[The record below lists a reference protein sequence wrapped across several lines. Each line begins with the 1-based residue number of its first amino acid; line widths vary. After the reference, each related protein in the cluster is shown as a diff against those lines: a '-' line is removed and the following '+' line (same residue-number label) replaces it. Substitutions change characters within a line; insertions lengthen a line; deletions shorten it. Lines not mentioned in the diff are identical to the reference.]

1 MPAGLLAA
9 SELAADSAT
18 RRASGPAE
26 PPLGIVLDGIRSLI
40 GLQDADGRYLFVND
54 ALAEFHG
61 LPRESFIGRTARQLN
76 LALDGAARPNGLEL
90 AVTHGVDLT
99 DATGRRRLFDVVHR
113 RLDGGGDASAY
124 VLQVATET
132 WTEPPTPEERLAI
145 AEQYLDLA
153 LANGNLGLVDWDL
166 ATDRLVPNPQLERLL
181 DADDQ
186 SPLTGARLAAAVDPR
201 DKARVALELEAHLD
215 ARTPDFHC
223 QYRLRIARGRVRWV
237 LASGSVVE
245 RAPSGRPLRYLGT
258 LQDVT
263 ESVEIE
269 EELDRQLMRSR
280 EATLVTNELAGEV
293 RQLEAE
299 IREISEREQ
308 ERIGHDLHD
317 GLGQELTGVSLLLK
331 TLEDA
336 IERDAPQLRPRVR
349 SVRELVERSIATTR
363 SLAHGLSPVHLDRD
377 GVAGALEH
385 LAADSESLYGIRV
398 QFVCPRRNSLQGLAA
413 ANDLYRIAQE
423 AIRNAARHS
432 GAQSIELRLEIEHDR
447 LVVTVEDDGHGMP
460 NDVELRG
467 GMGLKIMRYR
477 ASIIGASLAIEPRDG
492 GGTVVRCTLLHQ
504 LEEGD

>member
-1 MPAGLLAA
+1 VTSAAAG
-9 SELAADSAT
+9 
-18 RRASGPAE
+18 
-26 PPLGIVLDGIRSLI
+26 PPLAEVLDGIRCLI
-40 GLQDADGRYLFVND
+40 GVQDADGRYLFVNN

-61 LPRESFIGRTARQLN
+61 LPRELFIGRTPRQLN
-76 LALDGAARPNGLEL
+76 LMLGCTPRDAGLEL
-90 AVTHGVDLT
+90 SVTHGVELT
-99 DATGRRRLFDVVHR
+99 DATGRHRRFDVVHR
-113 RLDGGGDASAY
+113 QLDGCQSSSPY

-132 WTEPPTPEERLAI
+132 WTEPTAPEDRLAI
-145 AEQYLDLA
+145 AEQRLDLA

-166 ATDRLVPNPQLERLL
+166 ATDRLVPNAQLRRQL
-181 DADDQ
+181 DADER
-186 SPLTGARLAAAVDPR
+186 SPLTGTWLAAFIDPR
-201 DKARVALELEAHLD
+201 DKARVALDLEAHLD
-215 ARTPDFHC
+215 GRTPDFHC

-245 RAPSGRPLRYLGT
+245 RAANGRPLRYLGT

-336 IERDAPQLRPRVR
+336 IERDAPQLRSRVR
-349 SVRELVERSIATTR
+349 SVRELVEQSIATTR

-377 GVAGALEH
+377 GVVGALEH
-385 LAADSESLYGIRV
+385 LAADSESLYGIPV
-398 QFVCPRRNSLQGLAA
+398 QFVCSRREGLQGLSAA
-413 ANDLYRIAQE
+413 SDLYRIAQE

-432 GAQSIELRLEIEHDR
+432 GAESIELRLDIEHDR
-447 LVVTVEDDGHGMP
+447 LVVAVEDDGHGMP
-460 NDVELRG
+460 SDVELRG

-477 ASIIGASLAIEPRDG
+477 ASIIGASLAIEPKDG
-492 GGTVVRCTLLHQ
+492 GGTVVRCTLLRQ
-504 LEEGD
+504 LREGD